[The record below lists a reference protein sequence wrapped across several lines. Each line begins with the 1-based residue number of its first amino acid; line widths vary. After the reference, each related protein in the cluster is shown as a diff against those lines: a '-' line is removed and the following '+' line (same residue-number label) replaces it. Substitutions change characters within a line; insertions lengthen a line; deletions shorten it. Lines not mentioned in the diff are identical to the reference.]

1 MFDKNHL
8 TGNGHLSAEAAD
20 AFEVRMVR
28 EKPELAEGI
37 RQLQDFWSLRYI
49 KGHSAISRPSTSG
62 GMPS

>member
-28 EKPELAEGI
+28 EKPELAESF
-37 RQLQDFWSLRYI
+37 LSCSKLLI
-49 KGHSAISRPSTSG
+49 KSILISRVNLIAILVEEFFY
-62 GMPS
+62 